1 MLADCTAD
9 TVILC
14 AGTCEYLDRGEV
26 DAELVAR
33 VMTTNFIGPVNC
45 LAALQ
50 PQLVSGNRVVLVSSM
65 AHWLHFPRAEA
76 YGASKAAL
84 TRVCRHTAPRLGTE
98 RDCRHGRFTRFC
110 RHAADPQNDFPM
122 PGRVSV
128 GTPSTPFVAV
138 WQREGSHRVSRRV
151 QPGVAP
157 AFRPARCTSART
169 AAQDGATMKIAII
182 GSGIAGLTCAGGS
195 PDITSHAV

>member
-1 MLADCTAD
+1 M
-9 TVILC
+9 ILC

-26 DAELVAR
+26 DAGRVAR

-84 TRVCRHTAPRLGTE
+84 TGLP
-98 RDCRHGRFTRFC
+98 TRC
-110 RHAADPQNDFPM
+110 ASTGHRK
-122 PGRVSV
+122 GL
-128 GTPSTPFVAV
+128 PSRSFHPVLST
-138 WQREGSHRVSRRV
+138 RR
-151 QPGVAP
+151 
-157 AFRPARCTSART
+157 
-169 AAQDGATMKIAII
+169 
-182 GSGIAGLTCAGGS
+182 
-195 PDITSHAV
+195 